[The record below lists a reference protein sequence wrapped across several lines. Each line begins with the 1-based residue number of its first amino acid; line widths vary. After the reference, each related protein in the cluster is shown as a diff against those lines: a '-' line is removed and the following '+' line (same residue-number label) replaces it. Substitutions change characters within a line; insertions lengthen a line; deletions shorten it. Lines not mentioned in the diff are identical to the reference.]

1 MRLLVVEDDPR
12 VAQFVRQGLQE
23 EHFTVDLATD
33 GEQGLAFAQS
43 ATPYALIVLDVMLPK
58 RDGLDVLR
66 TLRSARVTTPV
77 IVLTAKR
84 NPEDTVEGL
93 EAGADDYLHKPFN
106 FDELLARVHA
116 LLRRRGALV
125 PTMLQAGDLTLDV
138 LRRHATRGGRPLMLT
153 GREFAILELLLR
165 HHNGVVTREMLA
177 EQVWMHGCG
186 PRSNLINVYVNRL
199 REKLDADSAEKL
211 LHTVRGR
218 GYSLRTP
225 ASVAHAP

>member
-33 GEQGLAFAQS
+33 GEHGLALAQS
-43 ATPYALIVLDVMLPK
+43 ASPYALIILDVMLPK

-84 NPEDTVEGL
+84 KPEDTVEGL

-165 HHNGVVTREMLA
+165 HQNGVVTREMLA
-177 EQVWMHGCG
+177 EQVWMHGCD

-199 REKLDADSAEKL
+199 REKVDAGAPEKL
-211 LHTVRGR
+211 LHTVRGQ
-218 GYSLRTP
+218 GYSLRIP